1 MFFQDQN
8 STKLKKKMLANSSS
22 TVPLHSSSSWTSN
35 AANWTVQIVSELE
48 ETSGGQ
54 QLLFLNLELFAV
66 IHILG
71 KAIKMRKLQ
80 LRYDAIVLAL
90 RKC

>member
-1 MFFQDQN
+1 MLSLKQKSKHIIWTELFVEVKSKWKCFFKIKIQQN
-8 STKLKKKMLANSSS
+8 SKKKMLANSSS

-54 QLLFLNLELFAV
+54 QLLFLNLV
-66 IHILG
+66 
-71 KAIKMRKLQ
+71 
-80 LRYDAIVLAL
+80 
-90 RKC
+90 